1 MFQLPSLAGD
11 ALAPFPAALPSCT
24 GPPSLGAP
32 CTASHVEHSQHGH
45 WRTCTVPCNGMLRRD
60 RSGYAG
66 ARGAPAAEADSW
78 LRSSPAS
85 PPARPHLRLPHEI
98 GRLRPACLM
107 RTRGQWFQALVT
119 WRSNSRGLM
128 LIAHYPYRGD
138 CELEAYACHL
148 VVHTGPLT
156 VAHALGPNL
165 PKSPFRPNTFCSLVC
180 PSNLPLWAPRRP
192 KLPKSSR

>member
-32 CTASHVEHSQHGH
+32 CTV
-45 WRTCTVPCNGMLRRD
+45 T
-60 RSGYAG
+60 
-66 ARGAPAAEADSW
+66 GAPAPSLAMACCGETGQGTQAPEEPQQPRQTAGCD
-78 LRSSPAS
+78 R
-85 PPARPHLRLPHEI
+85 RPHLRLPHEI

-107 RTRGQWFQALVT
+107 RTRGHWFQALVT
-119 WRSNSRGLM
+119 WRSNSKGLM